1 MVSSRHFSYHREL
14 TQVRRRQTAS
24 LLGNICRAIGNTAAK
39 LASTRRA
46 WLNRNMQPP
55 KSSHCI
61 FALLLFALSLPIA
74 ARQDPGTV
82 KKAVEDYLQIQV
94 KGLPGRVSFNVGHID
109 PQNNLVPCSAL
120 EVSLPP
126 GARAWGNTTVNV
138 QCQGDGGWNIFVPVR
153 IRVIADYLVTA
164 RPLTQGQIVSEA
176 DLTKNHGDLASLP
189 SGILTDPSQAI
200 GKVVAISITSG
211 RPLRSDM
218 LRQAMVVQ
226 QGQGVKVVSK
236 GPGFQVT
243 GGEGRALNNA
253 VDGQVVQVRMANG
266 HVVSGIARAGGV
278 VEVTY

>member
-1 MVSSRHFSYHREL
+1 M
-14 TQVRRRQTAS
+14 
-24 LLGNICRAIGNTAAK
+24 
-39 LASTRRA
+39 
-46 WLNRNMQPP
+46 
-55 KSSHCI
+55 
-61 FALLLFALSLPIA
+61 
-74 ARQDPGTV
+74 
-82 KKAVEDYLQIQV
+82 
-94 KGLPGRVSFNVGHID
+94 
-109 PQNNLVPCSAL
+109 
-120 EVSLPP
+120 
-126 GARAWGNTTVNV
+126 
-138 QCQGDGGWNIFVPVR
+138 
-153 IRVIADYLVTA
+153 TA